1 MRRTEAQLLRRVH
14 SCKAPQPLAPT
25 STPWA
30 RCSPAPKIEQHLSF
44 PFPYHK
50 VCKTF
55 PTIYYS
61 LSGLSVL
68 NASCSLRLE
77 STALSIQ
84 PAKPYPLFKQWLK
97 NSILCEAFFIPPT
110 FSAPISGGS
119 NTWLSQLPGNNDS
132 QIHLLVFGIL
142 ILFYKSICWA
152 PHTPA
157 SIRHWD
163 TSWPGINNG
172 PKLSSTVI

>member
-1 MRRTEAQLLRRVH
+1 MKNSHSVLGRERYDQPASRFHLLVHFTWVSSLGTEHSPPQTLGQVRRTQAQLLCRVH
-14 SCKAPQPLAPT
+14 SCKAPQPLSPT
-25 STPWA
+25 SAPWA
-30 RCSPAPKIEQHLSF
+30 RCSPAPKTDSSSPSHSHIS
-44 PFPYHK
+44 K

-77 STALSIQ
+77 STALFIQ
-84 PAKPYPLFKQWLK
+84 PAKPYPLFERLK

-119 NTWLSQLPGNNDS
+119 NT
-132 QIHLLVFGIL
+132 
-142 ILFYKSICWA
+142 
-152 PHTPA
+152 
-157 SIRHWD
+157 
-163 TSWPGINNG
+163 
-172 PKLSSTVI
+172 